1 MQSFAKHPVQFF
13 RRLIERIRAWKTRG
27 QSVATPMPLLFPQF
41 GPQLHQLHRD
51 VTPHGVRFYSLC
63 GDCGA
68 RLNASATLCD
78 ECAQKRSRPARPY

>member
-1 MQSFAKHPVQFF
+1 
-13 RRLIERIRAWKTRG
+13 
-27 QSVATPMPLLFPQF
+27 MPLLFPQF
-41 GPQLHQLHRD
+41 APQLHQLHRD

-78 ECAQKRSRPARPY
+78 ECAQKRSRSARPY